1 VWVVDASPLEATQAQ
16 GLLSGTYA
24 VERFSDTAPVLEHL
38 SREGAV
44 PHLLLLDW
52 QLPGGAG
59 QEACRL
65 LRERHDE
72 VTLPILV
79 LLEGGDRDERRAAL
93 AAGANDSV
101 TRPYVEEELLARVRT
116 LVRMSTQAEEARAQ
130 GEAVRAR
137 QEAEA
142 LAARLRESEE
152 RYRALFES
160 IDDGFCIMQMLLD
173 ASGETVDYRFLETN
187 ATFERHTGLKDAVGR
202 TAREL
207 VPDLDASWFER
218 YGRVAATGEALRFE
232 SPAPAM
238 GRWFEVFASRVGAPA
253 LRQVALVFKDIT
265 ERKAAEE
272 ERTAL
277 LAREQAARAEAVA
290 ERQKLHDLFQQAP
303 VAICIFEGPGHT
315 YTFANSAYRALVGDK
330 DVVGKALFEALPE
343 MKGQGF
349 DTQLSQV
356 LATGLPVYG
365 KERPAVLTRAG
376 RSETAWVNFVFSPKR
391 NASGQVDGVMQC
403 AFEVTEQVRARWKE
417 EALAERLRLSEE
429 HLRRVVA
436 VTRVGVWEVELS
448 TQQVVADARFHE
460 LFGLAPGAPFSLKQ
474 SLALIHPE
482 DSPRV
487 SQAISDALSGK
498 DGGHYHVEYRT
509 RRFPDGR
516 PQWVEARG
524 QVSSGPEGKPVRFLG
539 TGLDITARKTAEL
552 AQEALLEALGAQ
564 PLVGVAIYRGPRLVI
579 ERANPLFRRV
589 VGSGRDIVG
598 KPLLEAV
605 PELEGQGFI
614 DLVTRVRQTGEP
626 FVGREARASFER
638 GVGEPPE
645 EFFFDFVY
653 HPVQGA
659 DGHDAVLVLFQDVTH
674 AVRARQF
681 EQQLIG
687 IVSHDLRNPLSAIL
701 LGAEGVLRRE
711 ELEEQVRLLLLRM
724 RSSAERALR
733 MTRDLLDFTQARL
746 GTGLGIERRPM
757 DLCELVAQL
766 ADEVGASFP
775 ERQVDVETQG
785 DCRGEWDPD
794 RMAQLLTN
802 LLTNA
807 LKYSPEDTPVRVI
820 TRAEGDALVLQ
831 VHNRGEPIPPNKLP
845 VLFEPLQRATAEV
858 DRTGRSVG
866 LGLYIVDQVV
876 RAHGG
881 RVDVTSSEAAGTTF
895 TVRLPRRGPVA

>member
-1 VWVVDASPLEATQAQ
+1 MAPPPSSPESSHAPAAGSSQEGLGAGPSAQVWVVEDSPLEARQVQ
-16 GLLSGTYA
+16 GLLSGAYA
-24 VERFSDTAPVLEHL
+24 VEHFSDAAPMLERL
-38 SREGAV
+38 SRGETV

-65 LRERHDE
+65 LRERYDE

-79 LLEGGDRDERRAAL
+79 LRASGERDDRRAAL

-101 TRPYVEEELLARVRT
+101 TKPYLEEELLARVRT
-116 LVRMSTQAEEARAQ
+116 LV
-130 GEAVRAR
+130 
-137 QEAEA
+137 A
-142 LAARLRESEE
+142 LAARVRESEE

-277 LAREQAARAEAVA
+277 LAREQAARAEAEA
-290 ERQKLHDLFQQAP
+290 ERQKLHALFQQAP
-303 VAICIFEGPGHT
+303 VAISIHEGPRHT
-315 YTFANSAYRALVGDK
+315 YTFANSAHRALVSDR
-330 DVVGKALFEALPE
+330 DVVGKALLEALPE
-343 MKGQGF
+343 LKGQGF
-349 DTQLSQV
+349 DTQFDQV
-356 LATGLPVYG
+356 VATGLPIYG
-365 KERPAVLTRAG
+365 KERPVVLTRAG
-376 RSETAWVNFVFSPKR
+376 RSETAWFNFVFSPKR

-403 AFEVTEQVRARWKE
+403 AFDVTEQVRARWKE

-429 HLRRVVA
+429 HLRRVVD
-436 VTRVGVWEVELS
+436 VTRVGVWEVELA
-448 TQQVVADARFHE
+448 TQQVVADARYHE
-460 LFGLAPGAPFSLKQ
+460 LFGLAPGAPFSVKQ

-487 SQAISDALSGK
+487 TQAISDALSGK
-498 DGGHYHVEYRT
+498 NGGHYHVEYRT
-509 RRFPDGR
+509 RHFPDGR

-524 QVSSGPEGKPVRFLG
+524 QVSFGPEGKPVRFLG

-552 AQEALLEALGAQ
+552 AQEALLEALSAQ
-564 PLVGVAIYRGPRLVI
+564 PLVGVALYRGPRLII

-589 VGSGRDIVG
+589 IGSGRDIVG

-605 PELEGQGFI
+605 PEIGDQGFLDI
-614 DLVTRVRQTGEP
+614 ITRVRQTGEP
-626 FVGREARASFER
+626 FIGREARASFER
-638 GVGEPPE
+638 SAGEPPE

-659 DGHDAVLVLFQDVTH
+659 DGHDAILVLFQDVTQ
-674 AVRARQF
+674 AVRAR
-681 EQQLIG
+681 
-687 IVSHDLRNPLSAIL
+687 A
-701 LGAEGVLRRE
+701 
-711 ELEEQVRLLLLRM
+711 
-724 RSSAERALR
+724 SS
-733 MTRDLLDFTQARL
+733 
-746 GTGLGIERRPM
+746 
-757 DLCELVAQL
+757 
-766 ADEVGASFP
+766 S
-775 ERQVDVETQG
+775 
-785 DCRGEWDPD
+785 
-794 RMAQLLTN
+794 
-802 LLTNA
+802 
-807 LKYSPEDTPVRVI
+807 
-820 TRAEGDALVLQ
+820 
-831 VHNRGEPIPPNKLP
+831 
-845 VLFEPLQRATAEV
+845 
-858 DRTGRSVG
+858 
-866 LGLYIVDQVV
+866 
-876 RAHGG
+876 
-881 RVDVTSSEAAGTTF
+881 
-895 TVRLPRRGPVA
+895 